1 MTPEKIALAWYMLGS
16 VCFFVGSL
24 VLWFKS

>member
-1 MTPEKIALAWYMLGS
+1 MSPDKIALLLYMTGS

-24 VLWFKS
+24 VLWVSK